1 MNPALDIRHTE
12 GQGHVVDGHGIELM
26 ELVDDGELYAIET
39 TGSQTQFLM
48 NKPPERPSNPV
59 ILPVADERNC
69 DVDMGLRNKRRYTVY
84 SDEDKI
90 RFFYLFFSK
99 CLNAS
104 AIARQLG
111 VFIMTKTL
119 KEKRKNQD
127 EVNPF
132 AVVNEVVKSLK
143 QNYEDLNVSSSI
155 VYNFIA
161 TLCNLSFKQAQ
172 LHPVER
178 NRFSKNTTV
187 FKKWQQTDLDF
198 TTNCVF
204 HDELALHITKID

>member
-1 MNPALDIRHTE
+1 
-12 GQGHVVDGHGIELM
+12 M

-127 EVNPF
+127 EV
-132 AVVNEVVKSLK
+132 
-143 QNYEDLNVSSSI
+143 
-155 VYNFIA
+155 
-161 TLCNLSFKQAQ
+161 
-172 LHPVER
+172 
-178 NRFSKNTTV
+178 V
-187 FKKWQQTDLDF
+187 FWG
-198 TTNCVF
+198 
-204 HDELALHITKID
+204 E